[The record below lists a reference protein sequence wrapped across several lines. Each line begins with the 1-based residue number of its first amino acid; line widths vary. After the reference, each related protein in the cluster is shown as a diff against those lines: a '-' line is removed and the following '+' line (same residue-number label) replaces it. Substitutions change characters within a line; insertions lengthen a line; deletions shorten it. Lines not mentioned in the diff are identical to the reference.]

1 MPSRERPPQ
10 PRRAPCLR
18 RRRVIYDFFSG
29 VSPKVASEAIND
41 PIDVP
46 VSKLKFLAA
55 LAAAGIAVQAFAA
68 TSVTLPH
75 WACSNHDALFVGG
88 FDDGAFVPS
97 DPSNGSGGVY
107 PGKQTR
113 TLHIARLGTGTQNY
127 YVYLPLDYTPTRSWP
142 MLLALHGVAP
152 ADDTY
157 AKSTRD
163 SWLGAAKSGRFI
175 VVAPVADEVFQCWD
189 GTKYVPCESWLMP
202 PDQPNDLDLFAAV
215 RADMESAYNIERT
228 RIYGWGFSAGG
239 HVMDLLGVTDASAAF
254 NASTMAAY
262 SVSSGVLNSWACP
275 GSTDAGCASFLANLP
290 RKIPVDIH
298 IATNDPNYSA
308 AAADHNLFL
317 AEGWTDGQTLHYTEF
332 YDPNVH
338 SYTIPQLTDIW
349 NNLCPNAVVP

>member
-1 MPSRERPPQ
+1 MSR
-10 PRRAPCLR
+10 
-18 RRRVIYDFFSG
+18 
-29 VSPKVASEAIND
+29 
-41 PIDVP
+41 
-46 VSKLKFLAA
+46 LKILAA
-55 LAAAGIAVQAFAA
+55 IAAAGLSLTVHAA
-68 TSVTLPH
+68 TSITLTGMECAPADAVFVDRFDSSSTVPH
-75 WACSNHDALFVGG
+75 
-88 FDDGAFVPS
+88 

-113 TLHIARLGTGTQNY
+113 FLQIAGLGSGAQNY

-152 ADDTY
+152 AGDSY

-163 SWLGAAKSGRFI
+163 SWVTAAKSGHFI

-189 GTKYVPCESWLMP
+189 GLKYVACESWLMP
-202 PDQPNDLDLFAAV
+202 PALPSDLDLFDAV

-228 RIYGWGFSAGG
+228 RIYGWGFSAGA

-262 SVSSGVLNSWACP
+262 SVSSGLLNSWACP
-275 GSTDAGCASFLANLP
+275 GQTDAGCASVLANLP

-298 IATNDPNYSA
+298 IGNTDPNYTQA
-308 AAADHNLFL
+308 VADHNLFVS
-317 AEGWTDGQTLHYTEF
+317 EGWADGQTIHYTEF
-332 YDPNVH
+332 AGGH
-338 SYTIPQLTDIW
+338 TYTIAQLTEIW